1 MENPVST
8 RTMPMVMHHLFYAV
22 VILSFFFFFSR
33 HLSKFPTPLKIK
45 PVLFRLLNTDARV
58 LKC

>member
-22 VILSFFFFFSR
+22 VILSFFFFYFS
-33 HLSKFPTPLKIK
+33 TLKVSHTSENKASFI
-45 PVLFRLLNTDARV
+45 
-58 LKC
+58 